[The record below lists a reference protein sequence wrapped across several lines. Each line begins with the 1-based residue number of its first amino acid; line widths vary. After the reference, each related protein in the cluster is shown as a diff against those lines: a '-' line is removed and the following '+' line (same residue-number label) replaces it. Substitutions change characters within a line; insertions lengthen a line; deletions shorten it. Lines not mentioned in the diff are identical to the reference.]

1 MNISAK
7 GRYALQSMLDL
18 ALASTPLVSLS
29 SIAERQG
36 ISQNYL
42 EHVFAALRKAGLVVS
57 VKGAQGG
64 YALARSAEQIS
75 AGQILRVCDVNLGQ
89 VEVDGMKPTSD
100 TDAAAFVRNEVQ
112 KKVQESV
119 NAILDATSLSYL
131 AEEFFRRQCGSSF
144 MYDI

>member
-112 KKVQESV
+112 KKMQESV

-131 AEEFFRRQCGSSF
+131 AEEFFRRQCGSSL

>member
-1 MNISAK
+1 MSARHVGGLS
-7 GRYALQSMLDL
+7 GRGD
-18 ALASTPLVSLS
+18 
-29 SIAERQG
+29 
-36 ISQNYL
+36 
-42 EHVFAALRKAGLVVS
+42 
-57 VKGAQGG
+57 
-64 YALARSAEQIS
+64 
-75 AGQILRVCDVNLGQ
+75 GQ

-131 AEEFFRRQCGSSF
+131 AEEFFRRQCGSSL

>member
-131 AEEFFRRQCGSSF
+131 AEEFFRRQCGSSL

>member
-89 VEVDGMKPTSD
+89 IEVDGMKPTSD

-112 KKVQESV
+112 KKMQESV

-131 AEEFFRRQCGSSF
+131 AEEFFRRQCGSSL